1 MAEPERLEFGEGEG
15 ATIEVKSPEVLAV
28 ELQDFLKKYVTPT
41 WTEEFLHGSDV
52 PVPHGANFSEKYFTI
67 FPPEIHEPVKIALE
81 KYEAE
86 YGRDAAFFFIPKLAD
101 QIEHSYRIGVE
112 PSKILTAPSFQALHK
127 RAIVARDAA
136 KGQPIGRTLVEF
148 VGKVPGAIAETVTAA
163 VTAIPTAMVE
173 LAVPETLVAPA
184 VKEELRY
191 KPEEFRQD
199 ISDAAS
205 AISPVLK
212 EATEDIFGSPE
223 DRESVFTEVAKVYGQ
238 TTDQIE
244 QKWEESLP
252 QNIKNDIVENFR
264 GIAHLASVIW
274 LGGDVAPEDWALPL
288 DEFYKG
294 SLGRG
299 RQLTRTIIGGMVGS
313 VGAIMGNMPESL
325 YTHPFTLAMLMA
337 PIAAKLPA
345 NVVSRMPPSAVKAI
359 AVLNLLAQID
369 PIGGPGALLRGA
381 KTLLK
386 AGKVDIGTVKAMVA
400 RELGLTEA
408 EFSERQGH
416 IREAAEQYISDSKAR
431 GNLSE
436 AEVATVIANDPKAAA
451 NNIATLMAALGR
463 EAGRAE
469 LQIDRYTG
477 TRRGGV
483 PEAERMGAGPAETR
497 AHVAELT
504 RRIREGEVPPPPTEP
519 PAGAPPPP
527 TEPPARPAPRRGVAE
542 IAADIAEN
550 KEVIKIAKEELF
562 VTEQALADAIDEGL
576 TPNEVRVLQQRQ
588 GGLVDAIANLESLVK
603 DLEVEGG
610 LGGPRGVVEA
620 TVIEHRAPLD
630 ALEPLADTLQREGI
644 LYEGIQGAPDGSPFM
659 HGFQGVEGKMQ
670 GSSFNVKQSRINEI
684 GLEAAFKEALDKIEA
699 QHEGVI
705 RKYTAE
711 EFDDISSGRKTEAQ
725 VDAEIAAEA
734 KAAVTPDEPIA
745 VTPEEPTVATRARG
759 TDIEALKERI
769 RRVGTSKLADPSKT
783 SLIDVRMD
791 DAGNLKT
798 VTEYAEFQRTINDPR
813 FREDA
818 IAVLSEE
825 LGMPR
830 EEIATRLNDEA
841 FIYAFMPE
849 ALPHEVV
856 RAFAESDN
864 MTLLTDQLA
873 ERLSLTFPQKELVI
887 SDNMPIVQGIK
898 RSLSDD
904 PITKVQIE
912 QAITSAFRDTAVHQL
927 MRSPRA
933 RNIFLGRMKK
943 KHGIPYK
950 AMDNI
955 LVDMTNATLFDSPFN
970 YIIELPGGGSLNL
983 LFEMESFFREM
994 NPKLFKKVS
1003 QEAFQKVSQQ
1013 LTNQVE
1019 NIKLKEI
1026 LGHESN
1032 RFNSTVPDPRKN
1044 MLDVDPRLAYR
1055 RRQPVKPPDA
1065 TTYVDNIAY
1074 KVIGLGEAPP
1084 SILVHNAKEV
1094 AQRLRALDPATL
1106 AARLDDSIDAVQF
1119 KGRPEEVSFVANE
1132 LIRLAN
1138 RMEKKYTPADPSL
1151 RNILPEG
1158 TTGVTKALNRQMRF
1172 QRNVI
1177 SDMSPLYNS
1186 LMSFTTLLK
1195 GNVTVR
1201 NPSTHV
1207 NNFTANLLMQSTR
1220 TGRMPSSIL
1229 KEAIS
1234 INSQYQKYLRGTLD
1248 DPVLA
1253 QTFRDIEM
1261 SGLIDTDL
1269 VDAELT
1275 YMNSAISKETTGSP
1289 FTHLPEPMA
1298 ALLRTNFAKKTYKMG
1313 DQIFKMAEAV
1323 RAYKELSGAV
1333 TTLRDKGTP
1342 GQYVEWQI
1350 GGGRKVQ
1357 IVKKG
1362 DGGLGIATYDR
1373 GNHAIAFLDFVERA
1387 KRNDVPD
1394 AVRMEDVSELFGE
1407 GSVMAPDSPLSRAL
1421 SDGAAQPALNIFFDY
1436 ADAPLYA
1443 MALRQVPV
1451 IGLAAPFVTWFY
1463 KAIDIPPIPG
1473 VTKGKKGLVSHVLL
1487 GDGGLVTSNVGA
1499 IADGQMMKVA
1509 ANSARRF
1516 ALMNAARSQL
1526 QDEPELLKDIV
1537 MRDKRGSGAALIYE
1551 TLNPW
1556 YNNTVD
1562 LENITYYGPTETF
1575 FKVGLPAMLSVADN
1589 AYSVFYKAMD
1599 VPPIGALAEKVGI
1612 PPEHLPP
1619 SLSAVMYDFDIN
1631 DAGRI
1636 IIDNSDLEK
1645 AARGGL
1651 IDKAQAKLTK
1661 NIRDINARRLTG
1673 EYMNPQDVLELI
1685 GLTGGF
1691 LGDILVEVAAA
1702 ERQDRPVRMHF
1713 YLAKFATLMAGGLPT
1728 KISEAGWAKLNPND
1742 PSTLRL
1748 YALRPDPYESE
1759 ELNRYMVRLFVG
1771 AVFAGKK
1778 RMTAKQ
1784 SNEAIKR
1791 TVNTMKKA
1799 LMGDLKKKRD
1809 RLAADGRSAAAEAM
1823 NDKIKIQ
1830 MAIFEEE
1837 GIRLQRAINATTEKV
1852 VGERI
1857 QRLEE
1862 KGVEYDR

>member
-1 MAEPERLEFGEGEG
+1 
-15 ATIEVKSPEVLAV
+15 
-28 ELQDFLKKYVTPT
+28 
-41 WTEEFLHGSDV
+41 
-52 PVPHGANFSEKYFTI
+52 
-67 FPPEIHEPVKIALE
+67 
-81 KYEAE
+81 
-86 YGRDAAFFFIPKLAD
+86 
-101 QIEHSYRIGVE
+101 
-112 PSKILTAPSFQALHK
+112 
-127 RAIVARDAA
+127 
-136 KGQPIGRTLVEF
+136 
-148 VGKVPGAIAETVTAA
+148 
-163 VTAIPTAMVE
+163 
-173 LAVPETLVAPA
+173 
-184 VKEELRY
+184 
-191 KPEEFRQD
+191 
-199 ISDAAS
+199 
-205 AISPVLK
+205 
-212 EATEDIFGSPE
+212 
-223 DRESVFTEVAKVYGQ
+223 
-238 TTDQIE
+238 
-244 QKWEESLP
+244 
-252 QNIKNDIVENFR
+252 
-264 GIAHLASVIW
+264 
-274 LGGDVAPEDWALPL
+274 
-288 DEFYKG
+288 
-294 SLGRG
+294 
-299 RQLTRTIIGGMVGS
+299 
-313 VGAIMGNMPESL
+313 
-325 YTHPFTLAMLMA
+325 
-337 PIAAKLPA
+337 
-345 NVVSRMPPSAVKAI
+345 
-359 AVLNLLAQID
+359 
-369 PIGGPGALLRGA
+369 
-381 KTLLK
+381 
-386 AGKVDIGTVKAMVA
+386 
-400 RELGLTEA
+400 
-408 EFSERQGH
+408 
-416 IREAAEQYISDSKAR
+416 
-431 GNLSE
+431 
-436 AEVATVIANDPKAAA
+436 
-451 NNIATLMAALGR
+451 
-463 EAGRAE
+463 
-469 LQIDRYTG
+469 
-477 TRRGGV
+477 
-483 PEAERMGAGPAETR
+483 
-497 AHVAELT
+497 
-504 RRIREGEVPPPPTEP
+504 
-519 PAGAPPPP
+519 
-527 TEPPARPAPRRGVAE
+527 
-542 IAADIAEN
+542 
-550 KEVIKIAKEELF
+550 
-562 VTEQALADAIDEGL
+562 
-576 TPNEVRVLQQRQ
+576 
-588 GGLVDAIANLESLVK
+588 
-603 DLEVEGG
+603 
-610 LGGPRGVVEA
+610 
-620 TVIEHRAPLD
+620 
-630 ALEPLADTLQREGI
+630 
-644 LYEGIQGAPDGSPFM
+644 
-659 HGFQGVEGKMQ
+659 
-670 GSSFNVKQSRINEI
+670 
-684 GLEAAFKEALDKIEA
+684 
-699 QHEGVI
+699 
-705 RKYTAE
+705 
-711 EFDDISSGRKTEAQ
+711 
-725 VDAEIAAEA
+725 
-734 KAAVTPDEPIA
+734 
-745 VTPEEPTVATRARG
+745 
-759 TDIEALKERI
+759 
-769 RRVGTSKLADPSKT
+769 
-783 SLIDVRMD
+783 MD